1 MLLPGVLIPVL
12 RTEHMTDQRHW
23 FSNFHPADDQC
34 WSVTIADNH
43 VLHVRG
49 VGDVTIHATV
59 RLMVWLITPLL
70 LDNVL
75 YVPHL
80 RRNLIST
87 GRLAEKRVAIIVRV
101 RDECKMISRDAWC
114 GSHYHD
120 RV

>member
-43 VLHVRG
+43 VLYVRG

-59 RLMVWLITPLL
+59 NGVVTPLL

-87 GRLAEKRVAIIVRV
+87 GRLAEERVAIIHV